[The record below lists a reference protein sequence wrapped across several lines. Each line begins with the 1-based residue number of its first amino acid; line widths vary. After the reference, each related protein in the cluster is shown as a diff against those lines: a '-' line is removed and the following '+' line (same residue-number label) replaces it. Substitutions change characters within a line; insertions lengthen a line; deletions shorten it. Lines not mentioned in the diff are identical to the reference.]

1 MKVGSHDSKHSKC
14 VFQNAKT
21 TTSHPVNIQV
31 ISLSHCHHRWL
42 LFAFCLTIEL
52 FKCGRSYGLSV
63 VWGFSESAQT
73 TLWLF
78 LRRYKLLRPHFLY
91 ISTNFLHQLFKI
103 RSPLF
108 LLLIGTRNWKNEK
121 TQPNNQ
127 NTNTKHQNNHF
138 AVVILYMFQYKVS
151 FFYSVLLFLYLNE
164 SIVDVYLPP

>member
-1 MKVGSHDSKHSKC
+1 MEVGKLWSNCEKAWC
-14 VFQNAKT
+14 
-21 TTSHPVNIQV
+21 I
-31 ISLSHCHHRWL
+31 
-42 LFAFCLTIEL
+42 LTIEL

-78 LRRYKLLRPHFLY
+78 LRRCKLLRPHFLC

-151 FFYSVLLFLYLNE
+151 FFYSALLFLCLNE
-164 SIVDVYLPP
+164 SIVDVHLPPHFILLCLFLRSGFLFLTW